1 MQAIDLS
8 TVTPLTAKLTPVQV
22 SDEQREEF
30 AAMLKRLKE
39 LEFTRPVPEQNH
51 PSQQVYAQVKV
62 KGQIVATLYN
72 SGALQCSNAMAGK
85 LQSLPSVSGAGVGS
99 GPEMAKRRAEEIA
112 RLLGGQIEP
121 AQTAITQQQWERLPP
136 VEQYVDLV
144 AMQKAQEEAQ
154 RDTAQREAAQRE
166 ALVGQHGATAGYLI
180 LLLGQLAEQGG
191 SGQN

>member
-8 TVTPLTAKLTPVQV
+8 TVTPVTAKLTPVQL

-30 AAMLKRLKE
+30 TAMFKRLKE
-39 LEFTRPVPEQNH
+39 LEFTRPVPGQNH

-62 KGQIVATLYN
+62 KGQVVATLYN
-72 SGALQCSNAMAGK
+72 SGALQCSNAMAAK
-85 LQSLPSVSGAGVGS
+85 LQSLSSVSGGGLGS
-99 GPEMAKRRAEEIA
+99 GPETAKRRAEEIA

-136 VEQYVDLV
+136 VEHYVDLV

-154 RDTAQREAAQRE
+154 REAQLEAAARQQGSDTA
-166 ALVGQHGATAGYLI
+166 GHLI
-180 LLLGQLAEQGG
+180 LLLGQLSEQDGL
-191 SGQN
+191 GQN